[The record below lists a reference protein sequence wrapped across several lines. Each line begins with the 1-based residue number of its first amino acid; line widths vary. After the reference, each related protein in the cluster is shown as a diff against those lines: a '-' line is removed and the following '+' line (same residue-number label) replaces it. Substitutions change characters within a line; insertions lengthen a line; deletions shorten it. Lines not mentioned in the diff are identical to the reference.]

1 MKNFLFVYKIL
12 DTKEQYKFHLLVFFF
27 LLSTI
32 FEIFGI
38 GLFLPLI
45 KTIIDPAVLNNQFF
59 TRYSH
64 FYSFETQ
71 NDLIIFLCTIIFIL
85 FSLKTFFTIFC
96 TIFFNRFIASKQ
108 KKISNS
114 LIRNYL
120 SEKYIFF
127 LNTNSAT
134 LIQNSLNETSQITY
148 NYLTSLILFI
158 SEFFFLIGVI
168 IFLLIINPIETIIV
182 VSFFFLIFLIF
193 YNLFKK
199 KYIEYGIIRNE
210 NDTKRYQTLE
220 ETFGSIKDIILKDK
234 SLYFLEKF
242 NDQNNKSIISNQK
255 VQIYQSLPRILFEFI
270 FIFLFVAVVIYL
282 TERGTILILLPTLGV
297 IAAICFRTIPSINKI
312 LNSLNNIKY
321 ATKSIEIVLS
331 EINKYDKKPNPL
343 KKNTEDEILFN
354 NNVELKNICF
364 KYPNSE
370 IRIFENLNFLIKKIL
385 SSVLWLK
392 VEQVRAR

>member
-1 MKNFLFVYKIL
+1 M
-12 DTKEQYKFHLLVFFF
+12 
-27 LLSTI
+27 
-32 FEIFGI
+32 
-38 GLFLPLI
+38 
-45 KTIIDPAVLNNQFF
+45 
-59 TRYSH
+59 
-64 FYSFETQ
+64 
-71 NDLIIFLCTIIFIL
+71 
-85 FSLKTFFTIFC
+85 
-96 TIFFNRFIASKQ
+96 
-108 KKISNS
+108 
-114 LIRNYL
+114 
-120 SEKYIFF
+120 
-127 LNTNSAT
+127 
-134 LIQNSLNETSQITY
+134 
-148 NYLTSLILFI
+148 
-158 SEFFFLIGVI
+158 
-168 IFLLIINPIETIIV
+168 
-182 VSFFFLIFLIF
+182 
-193 YNLFKK
+193 
-199 KYIEYGIIRNE
+199 
-210 NDTKRYQTLE
+210 
-220 ETFGSIKDIILKDK
+220 
-234 SLYFLEKF
+234 EKF